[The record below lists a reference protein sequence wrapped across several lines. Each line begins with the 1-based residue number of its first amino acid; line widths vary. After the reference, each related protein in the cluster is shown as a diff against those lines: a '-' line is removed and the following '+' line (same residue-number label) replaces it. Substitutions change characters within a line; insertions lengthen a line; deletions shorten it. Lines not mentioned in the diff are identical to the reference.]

1 MFSKIEKL
9 IRANDDDSNCSH
21 CDGECDG
28 GDTSGPASGD

>member
-9 IRANDDDSNCSH
+9 IRANDDDSKCDH
-21 CDGECDG
+21 CGGSCDG